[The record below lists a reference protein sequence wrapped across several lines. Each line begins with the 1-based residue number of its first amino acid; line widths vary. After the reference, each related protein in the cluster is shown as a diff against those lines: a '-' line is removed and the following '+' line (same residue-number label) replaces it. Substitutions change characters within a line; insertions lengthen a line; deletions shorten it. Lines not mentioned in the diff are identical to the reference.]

1 VQRTPCGSQ
10 WEHSAGSQIR
20 NSLKS
25 FCVEQ
30 LTLLHSL
37 ENALWLDPGSKKKK
51 KVYKRH
57 VLETTRDIVVSAAS
71 YMISRMSFNVGAH
84 KTEDPL
90 GFRSCEL

>member
-1 VQRTPCGSQ
+1 MWQPMGTLSRLPNKEFTEVLLCRAVNTSSFFRKRIMVGS
-10 WEHSAGSQIR
+10 W
-20 NSLKS
+20 
-25 FCVEQ
+25 F
-30 LTLLHSL
+30 
-37 ENALWLDPGSKKKK
+37 KKKK